1 MRCSSTPGLAQI
13 RPLEQWDEAQF
24 DRSIGVNLKGPFFL
38 IQALLPIFGNPASI
52 VLNSS
57 IGAHIGMA
65 GTTVYGASKAGLIS
79 LAKTLSGELIGR
91 GIRTNVISPG
101 PIATSIFDSMGLS
114 AAERDATKAGL
125 TSQIPL
131 GRMGEP
137 QEIADAVVYF
147 ASDELRFI
155 VGSELII
162 DGGMTNL

>member
-1 MRCSSTPGLAQI
+1 
-13 RPLEQWDEAQF
+13 
-24 DRSIGVNLKGPFFL
+24 
-38 IQALLPIFGNPASI
+38 
-52 VLNSS
+52 
-57 IGAHIGMA
+57 
-65 GTTVYGASKAGLIS
+65 
-79 LAKTLSGELIGR
+79 
-91 GIRTNVISPG
+91 
-101 PIATSIFDSMGLS
+101 MGLS

-147 ASDELRFI
+147 ASDESRFI